1 MLDQNDSI
9 MALSNASPTEPN
21 EGISPASLTRSVE
34 DPEVNFS
41 AVISMDDAA
50 GLRLALLDRHVESVD
65 DKRGVLDRVDR
76 PADDAPAARV
86 EHAAA
91 GIQGVGCSVM
101 SETQSSSV
109 SERVNWRSTRSSEVG
124 RPLTRFVVAG
134 PGSPAMPALCMRI
147 ATRLALTWMPRP
159 LVSSAWT

>member
-9 MALSNASPTEPN
+9 MALSNAPPTEPN

-91 GIQGVGCSVM
+91 GDLPFTRRVLGDVRDPELIGVRAR
-101 SETQSSSV
+101 E
-109 SERVNWRSTRSSEVG
+109 
-124 RPLTRFVVAG
+124 
-134 PGSPAMPALCMRI
+134 
-147 ATRLALTWMPRP
+147 LALDK
-159 LVSSAWT
+159 VV